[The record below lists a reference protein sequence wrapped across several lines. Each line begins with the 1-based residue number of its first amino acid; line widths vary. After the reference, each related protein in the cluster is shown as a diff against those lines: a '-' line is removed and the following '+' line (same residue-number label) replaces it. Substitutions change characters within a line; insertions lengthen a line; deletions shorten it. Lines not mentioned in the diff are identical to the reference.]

1 MHPKRILLLY
11 TDKYY
16 LVKQVYPFG
25 LDLIADYLRRHSY
38 NVTIDFP
45 YLASTDLETNVAMI
59 LGRTSPDLIG
69 LGLRNIDTCMSC
81 EQYGNYEGVG
91 YRAFYFL
98 PEVKQIVEAIKK
110 FRPDVPIIAG
120 GGAFSI
126 SPAAILKELDIKY
139 GIVGEGEEP
148 MRQFLEVFPDDNKI
162 AMVPNMVFQDK
173 NGVHVNPKLPYSFKK
188 IGSITER
195 EINFNYAYETAGL
208 PVQVKRG
215 CNQNCSYCVE
225 PLIEGRKFIF
235 REHDDVIKE
244 LSGIAEKYDEI
255 RKIFFVDTEFNI
267 PDLEYCS
274 ILIRKILEAG
284 LHEHFRFSSQFL
296 PRLFSDKFAGLLA
309 EAGFSII
316 ITCDSF
322 ADSVLEMNGVSYRQ
336 NDIVKTIELCEQFN
350 VDCTLNLIFG
360 LPGETFETI
369 DHTLKEMMRF
379 PPDFFRR
386 YEYTLGGRIYQ
397 GTPLCRFVD
406 EQNNCPHLYGKK
418 SEGYLEPYFYCSPES
433 PLTLKEHI
441 EGILPFSMEFNN
453 NYNSLMTRN
462 LAIGY
467 LADQAAWDEAE
478 AMFFESDIA
487 TQVSIYDYIF
497 RRLVDSGRKDT
508 ARTISERLIAAI
520 VDSGENSEYMDQVL
534 VIQYYLSLL
543 AT

>member
-1 MHPKRILLLY
+1 MLERILLLY

-38 NVTIDFP
+38 NVTVEFP
-45 YLASTDLETNVAMI
+45 YFASTDLETNIAAI
-59 LGRTSPDLIG
+59 LERVNPDLIG

-81 EQYGNYEGVG
+81 EQYGNYEDASC
-91 YRAFYFL
+91 RAFYFL
-98 PEVKQIVEAIKK
+98 PQVKQIVETIKK
-110 FRPDVPIIAG
+110 FSPDVPVIAG
-120 GGAFSI
+120 GGAFSV

-148 MRQFLEVFPDDNKI
+148 MRQFLETFPDENKI
-162 AMVPNMVFQDK
+162 AKIPNMVVQD
-173 NGVHVNPKLPYSFKK
+173 NNSFHVNPRLPYSFKK
-188 IGSITER
+188 IGQITER
-195 EINFNYAYETAGL
+195 EAKFNYAYETAGL

-225 PLIEGRKFIF
+225 PIIEGRKIIF

-267 PDLEYCS
+267 PDFEYCS

-296 PRLFSDKFAGLLA
+296 PRPFDEEFAGLLA
-309 EAGFSII
+309 EAGFSIV

-322 ADSVLEMNGVSYRQ
+322 ADSILETNGVSYRQ
-336 NDIVKTIELCEQFN
+336 NDIEKTIELCEQFN
-350 VDCTLNLIFG
+350 IDCTLNLIFG

-369 DHTLKEMMRF
+369 DHTLKEMMKF
-379 PPDFFRR
+379 PPHFLRR

-406 EQNNCPHLYGKK
+406 KQTDCPHLYGKK

-433 PLTLKEHI
+433 PPALKEYI

-453 NYNSLMTRN
+453 NYDSLKIRN
-462 LAIGY
+462 LAIVY

-478 AMFFESDIA
+478 IMFYESDIA
-487 TQVSIYDYIF
+487 TQVSVYDYIF
-497 RRLVDSGRKDT
+497 RRLVNSGRKDT
-508 ARTISERLIAAI
+508 ARVISEHLIAAI
-520 VDSGENSEYMDQVL
+520 ADGGENSEYMEQVL